1 MSDKSSDAGAR
12 PQVEDQVQAPT
23 FVQRVKRLVFGRPRD
38 LSDSRLAHH
47 ISVVAF
53 LAWIGL
59 GADGLSSSA
68 YGPEEAFRTLG
79 EHTYLAIPLAL
90 LMMTTVFVIS
100 YAYSRIIEQFPHG
113 GGGYVVATAI
123 LGPRVGIVS
132 GAALLVDYVLTITV
146 SIAASGD
153 ALFSMLP
160 PAWHGLKLPTEV
172 VLIVGLT
179 MINIRG
185 LKESILILMPVFLLF
200 LATHVVLIGG
210 GVLGHGAE
218 LPELARDLHGDFR
231 AGLSTLGM
239 GGMLLLFMHA
249 YSMGGGTYTGIEA
262 VSNGLSIMR
271 EPRVQTARR
280 TMLYMA
286 ISLALTAG
294 GLVLCYLLS
303 DIQFQSGKTMN
314 AVLCERVADNLSLG
328 QVFVV
333 LTLVSEGALLIVGA
347 QAGFVDGPRV
357 LANMA
362 IDSWAPRRFASLSER
377 LTTRNGIVLMGGAAL
392 AALLYT
398 RGDVR
403 HLVVMY
409 SINVFLTFS
418 LTELAMCRFWIGD
431 RKKRADWKRQ
441 ISIHTVGLVMCST
454 ILAVTVYEKFLEGGW
469 ITLTV
474 TSAVLLLCFFVRHH
488 YDHVAQKLKRLDH
501 DLVRDAPAPK
511 AVIPPLDP
519 AVPTAAIL
527 VADYNGMGIHTVMN
541 IPRIFPG
548 TFKNFVFLS
557 VGVVDSADFR
567 GEFAVNAVRAQRE
580 AAGAKYVALANS
592 LGLPATFRYA
602 IGTDVVDEAVKV
614 CLGVAAEFSRVTF
627 FAGKI
632 VFERERWLEPL
643 LHNQTAFAIQRRLHW
658 AGNTMVILPV
668 RVR

>member
-1 MSDKSSDAGAR
+1 MDDKSSDADAR
-12 PQVEDQVQAPT
+12 PQVEGQEQAPT
-23 FVQRVKRLVFGRPRD
+23 FVQRVKRLIFGRPRD
-38 LSDSRLAHH
+38 LSDSQLVHH

-79 EHTYLAIPLAL
+79 RETYLAVPLAL

-100 YAYSRIIEQFPHG
+100 YAYSRIIEEFPHG
-113 GGGYVVATAI
+113 GGGYIVSTAI
-123 LGPRVGIVS
+123 LGPRAGIVS
-132 GAALLVDYVLTITV
+132 GAALMVDYVLTITI
-146 SIAASGD
+146 SIAAAGD

-160 PAWHGLKLPTEV
+160 SAWHEFKLPTEV
-172 VLIVGLT
+172 VLVAGLT
-179 MINIRG
+179 VINIRG
-185 LKESILILMPVFLLF
+185 LKESIVMMMPVFLLF
-200 LATHVVLIGG
+200 LATHVVLIAGG
-210 GVLGHGAE
+210 ILGHGAE
-218 LPELARDLHGDFR
+218 LPTLARDLHGDFR
-231 AGLSTLGM
+231 AGLSTLGV

-249 YSMGGGTYTGIEA
+249 YSLGGGTYTGIEA

-271 EPRVQTARR
+271 EPRVKTAKR

-294 GLVLCYLLS
+294 GLILCYLLS
-303 DIQFQSGKTMN
+303 NVQFEPGMTMN
-314 AVLCERVADNLSLG
+314 AVLSGQVADNLSLG
-328 QVFVV
+328 PVFVV
-333 LTLVSEGALLIVGA
+333 LTLVSEGALLVVAA
-347 QAGFVDGPRV
+347 QTGFVAGPRV

-403 HLVVMY
+403 HIVVMY

-418 LTELAMCRFWIGD
+418 LTELSMCSFWIGG
-431 RKKRADWKRQ
+431 RKKRTDWKRK
-441 ISIHTVGLVMCST
+441 ISIHTIGLVMCST
-454 ILAVTVYEKFLEGGW
+454 ILAVTVYEKFREGGW

-474 TSAVLLLCFFVRHH
+474 TGMVLLVCFFVRHH
-488 YDHVAQKLKRLDH
+488 YDQVAQKLKRLDR
-501 DLVRDAPAPK
+501 DLVRESPAPRG
-511 AVIPPLDP
+511 AIPALDP
-519 AVPTAAIL
+519 AAPTAAVL
-527 VADYNGMGIHTVMN
+527 VSNYDGLGIHSVMN

-548 TFKNFVFLS
+548 TFKNFVFVS

-567 GEFAVNAVRAQRE
+567 GAFAVDAVRQRRE

-592 LGLPATFRYA
+592 LGVPATFRYA
-602 IGTDVVDEAVKV
+602 IGTDVVDEAVKL
-614 CLGVAAEFSRVTF
+614 CQSVAVEFSRVTF

-658 AGNTMVILPV
+658 AGNAMVILPV

>member
-1 MSDKSSDAGAR
+1 MDDKSSDADER
-12 PQVEDQVQAPT
+12 PPQKDQEQAPT
-23 FVQRVKRLVFGRPRD
+23 FVQRVKRLIFGRPRD
-38 LSDSRLAHH
+38 LSDSRLVHH

-79 EHTYLAIPLAL
+79 AHTYLAIPLAL
-90 LMMTTVFVIS
+90 LTMTTVFVIS

-123 LGPRVGIVS
+123 LGPRVGVVS

-160 PAWHGLKLPTEV
+160 PIWHGLKLPTEV

-210 GVLGHGAE
+210 GILGHGAE
-218 LPELARDLHGDFR
+218 LPKLASDLHGDFR

-271 EPRVQTARR
+271 EPRVHTARR
-280 TMLYMA
+280 TMVYMA

-294 GLVLCYLLS
+294 GLILCYLLS
-303 DIQFQSGKTMN
+303 KVQFEPGKTMN
-314 AVLCERVADNLSLG
+314 AVLSARVAENLSLG

-333 LTLVSEGALLIVGA
+333 LTLVSEGALLVVAA

-377 LTTRNGIVLMGGAAL
+377 LTTRNGIVLMGGAGL

-398 RGDVR
+398 HGDVR
-403 HLVVMY
+403 HIVVMY

-418 LTELAMCRFWIGD
+418 LTELSMYVLGRQSQKTRRLEKENFDPRCRPRDVPDHPRRDGLREVPRRRVDHSYGD
-431 RKKRADWKRQ
+431 ERGF
-441 ISIHTVGLVMCST
+441 I
-454 ILAVTVYEKFLEGGW
+454 AVFLR
-469 ITLTV
+469 
-474 TSAVLLLCFFVRHH
+474 S
-488 YDHVAQKLKRLDH
+488 
-501 DLVRDAPAPK
+501 
-511 AVIPPLDP
+511 PPLRLRCATAQTPGPRTRARGARDP
-519 AVPTAAIL
+519 GRHSASGPRSPDGGDPRRRLQRHGHSHGDEHPAHLSGNVQELRVP
-527 VADYNGMGIHTVMN
+527 
-541 IPRIFPG
+541 
-548 TFKNFVFLS
+548 
-557 VGVVDSADFR
+557 FR
-567 GEFAVNAVRAQRE
+567 RSRGLGGFSRRVRGRCRAR
-580 AAGAKYVALANS
+580 AAGGGGREIRRLGELAGGARDVS
-592 LGLPATFRYA
+592 LCDRDGCRGRSRQGLPGRGRRVFAS
-602 IGTDVVDEAVKV
+602 DVF
-614 CLGVAAEFSRVTF
+614 C
-627 FAGKI
+627 GKDRI
-632 VFERERWLEPL
+632 
-643 LHNQTAFAIQRRLHW
+643 
-658 AGNTMVILPV
+658 
-668 RVR
+668 